1 MGENKSFNLPFTL
14 YSFNLPV
21 VNSSPFMKVP
31 MKFIARFLAAALVAV
46 AFAAPAI
53 AQNINLLPKFG
64 GGAKTENQ
72 KKLDDEFLK
81 GIDAEYKGD
90 KDKASR
96 EIAAGGWEFLQRGNL
111 DAAMVRFNQSWLV
124 NSKNGNSFWGM
135 AIVLASAGKLEDSLK
150 IMNEAEVLMAGDS
163 IFAVDQAKIIG
174 LAGAQL
180 GKPALTA
187 DAMSRF
193 EKIFAKDPKNAI
205 NLQNWAI
212 TLFYGE
218 KHADAWAKIKLAEAT
233 GKKDDIDPNFIEAL
247 SGKMPRPN

>member
-1 MGENKSFNLPFTL
+1 
-14 YSFNLPV
+14 
-21 VNSSPFMKVP
+21 MKL
-31 MKFIARFLAAALVAV
+31 FARFLAASVISIALVS
-46 AFAAPAI
+46 PAI
-53 AQNINLLPKFG
+53 AQNVNLLPKFG
-64 GGAKTENQ
+64 GGVKTESQ

-96 EIAAGGWEFLQRGNL
+96 EIAAGGWEFLQNGNL

-124 NSKNGNSFWGM
+124 NSKNGNSLWGM
-135 AIVLASAGKLEDSLK
+135 GIVLASAGKFEDSLK
-150 IMNEAEVLMAGDS
+150 IMKEAEVLMAGDE

-187 DAMSRF
+187 DAITRF

-218 KHADAWAKIKLAEAT
+218 KHADAWAKMKLAEAT
-233 GKKDDIDPNFIEAL
+233 GKKGDIDPNFIEAL
-247 SGKMPRPN
+247 SSKMPRPN